1 MYIMSIEFKYY
12 SRVDSTCETLGIIQ
26 ADSIDDAWLM
36 LASKKRLDLSDVK
49 QIYNIKLNK
58 PDEKPNT

>member
-1 MYIMSIEFKYY
+1 MSIEFKYY
-12 SRVDSTCETLGIIQ
+12 SRVDSTCETLGTIR

-36 LASKKRLDLSDVK
+36 LASQKRLDLSDVK